1 MTVRRV
7 RLERFLCKVFYK
19 MSYKLANRSL
29 YGRYIDVE
37 DKGYLTRSI
46 IRRINAVFIHFF
58 DLYLFVLI
66 CTFFFQLEQAYTYE
80 NLEEYAANATKVCL
94 HCIVCCC

>member
-1 MTVRRV
+1 MVRRV

-58 DLYLFVLI
+58 VGTIFPNIHALAV
-66 CTFFFQLEQAYTYE
+66 TRQ
-80 NLEEYAANATKVCL
+80 
-94 HCIVCCC
+94 